1 MTGALSPTALA
12 NAAHS
17 IGPGLLAAAL
27 AVPLVMLAA
36 CLSQGLR
43 RHMLALQWLAP
54 LPALAAALLS
64 IGGAP
69 LAFEQPALRV
79 SLLLDTP
86 GAMLLAVAALLWIAT
101 SVTAFAETR
110 GKPNAERF
118 AVCWLLTLTG
128 SLGVFIA
135 ADLLTFYLVYALVS
149 IPAFGLIAHDDDAA
163 SRRAGGVYM
172 AFTVLG
178 ETFLLMG
185 FVLLAAGEP
194 SGNLQI
200 RDVMAALPA
209 SPWRDTAL
217 ALVITGFGMKIG
229 LVPLHG
235 WMPLAYMAAPIPAA
249 AVLSGAAVKAGVIGL
264 IRFLP
269 FEAALPGWGDT
280 LVAFGFI
287 SAFYGVAIG
296 ITQRNPEAV
305 LAYSS
310 ISQMGVIA
318 ATLGMGLA
326 TDDKGVALEVAFY
339 AAHHVL
345 VKGALFLT
353 VGVVAVTSGRRLWLV
368 LLMALVLALSLGGL
382 PLTSGALAKLAIK
395 APLGNG
401 AAGTLATVS
410 AAGTTLLM
418 LHFLLRLARGSSQDA
433 QAAAPAGL
441 VWPWLAM
448 ALASVVIPWLLYPA
462 IGGDIAD
469 ALTPATVL
477 EALWPALSGAAL
489 ALGLWLWGHRLPRI
503 PEGDIIV
510 AGEAAFDA
518 STAFGAAFERMDL
531 RLRQWPAAGLSLLAV
546 ALILA
551 AAVLFEP

>member
-1 MTGALSPTALA
+1 MMTTL
-12 NAAHS
+12 H
-17 IGPGLLAAAL
+17 
-27 AVPLVMLAA
+27 
-36 CLSQGLR
+36 R
-43 RHMLALQWLAP
+43 
-54 LPALAAALLS
+54 
-64 IGGAP
+64 GAP
-69 LAFEQPALRV
+69 
-79 SLLLDTP
+79 
-86 GAMLLAVAALLWIAT
+86 AVYI
-101 SVTAFAETR
+101 
-110 GKPNAERF
+110 
-118 AVCWLLTLTG
+118 
-128 SLGVFIA
+128 
-135 ADLLTFYLVYALVS
+135 
-149 IPAFGLIAHDDDAA
+149 
-163 SRRAGGVYM
+163 
-172 AFTVLG
+172 LG
-178 ETFLLMG
+178 ETFLLVG

-194 SGNLQI
+194 SGSLQI

-269 FEAALPGWGDT
+269 FEVALPGWGDT

-296 ITQRNPEAV
+296 ITQRNPKAV

-326 TDDKGVALEVAFY
+326 TADKGVALEVAFY

-345 VKGALFLT
+345 VKGALLLT
-353 VGVVAVTSGRRLWLV
+353 VGVVAVTSRRRLWLV

-382 PLTSGALAKLAIK
+382 PLSSGALAKLAIK

-418 LHFLLRLARGSSQDA
+418 QHFLLRLARGSSHDA

-462 IGGDIAD
+462 IRCPH
-469 ALTPATVL
+469 LPSQ
-477 EALWPALSGAAL
+477 SGAPL
-489 ALGLWLWGHRLPRI
+489 EPWHTFR
-503 PEGDIIV
+503 
-510 AGEAAFDA
+510 AA
-518 STAFGAAFERMDL
+518 
-531 RLRQWPAAGLSLLAV
+531 
-546 ALILA
+546 
-551 AAVLFEP
+551 